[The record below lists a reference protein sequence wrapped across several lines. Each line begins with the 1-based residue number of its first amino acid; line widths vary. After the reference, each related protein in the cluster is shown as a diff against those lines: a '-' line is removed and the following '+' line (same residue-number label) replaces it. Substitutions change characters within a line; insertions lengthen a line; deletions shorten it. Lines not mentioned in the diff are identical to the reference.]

1 MHIVRLEA
9 GYRLSI
15 CDFKENDMTRF
26 AQNSLAA
33 FAAVFLAFSSI
44 GTIVTVRDA
53 SAHTAYPAAPFSQPI
68 SELA

>member
-1 MHIVRLEA
+1 
-9 GYRLSI
+9 
-15 CDFKENDMTRF
+15 MTRF

-33 FAAVFLAFSSI
+33 FVAVFLALSSI
-44 GTIVTVRDA
+44 GTIVTVPDA